1 MKEKDDIF
9 RFEDFLGVD
18 KIEDLKR
25 MKSNLLNEGL
35 FNDDE
40 ELEDEEEVDPK
51 FNPYKTS
58 FENDED
64 VIEDFDLDEDDI
76 LKRMK
81 GYGWGDL
88 TGEQMEEFENSEEYS
103 GTKYSDEYAEE
114 FNNYLKGIAFNS
126 YSEND
131 DDFGFESPFCK
142 PCDGKGCEECDGS
155 GMKRNSIFPDSEKDD
170 DDNYKDRSMYS
181 PYYSDGDHDKTRR
194 FEESNS
200 ESEDY
205 YKLFKD
211 KAEDFIC
218 DIAIEGVN
226 QNDTEVRLIVESDDW
241 TLMFAGEIKNG
252 KCIIPIKKLNILNE
266 GQTGNIKLEVNA
278 DGNLFTPWE
287 DKYIVKVS
295 KKVTVSLNENKS
307 NTKSKKPVKKGLGVK
322 VNVKR

>member
-1 MKEKDDIF
+1 MEEKDDIF

-35 FNDDE
+35 FNEDE
-40 ELEDEEEVDPK
+40 ELEDEVDPK

-64 VIEDFDLDEDDI
+64 VV
-76 LKRMK
+76 
-81 GYGWGDL
+81 
-88 TGEQMEEFENSEEYS
+88 
-103 GTKYSDEYAEE
+103 
-114 FNNYLKGIAFNS
+114 
-126 YSEND
+126 
-131 DDFGFESPFCK
+131 DDFNTEV
-142 PCDGKGCEECDGS
+142 EEDEEET
-155 GMKRNSIFPDSEKDD
+155 EK
-170 DDNYKDRSMYS
+170 
-181 PYYSDGDHDKTRR
+181 

-200 ESEDY
+200 ESEEY

-211 KAEDFIC
+211 KSEDFIC

-226 QNDTEVRLIVESDDW
+226 QNDTEVRLIIESEDW
-241 TLMFAGEIKNG
+241 TLMFTGEIKNG

-266 GQTGNIKLEVNA
+266 GQTGSIKLEVNA

-295 KKVTVSLNENKS
+295 KKVTVNINES
-307 NTKSKKPVKKGLGVK
+307 ESSKTMKPIKKGLGVK